1 MKKYHKKR
9 IYGTA
14 LFCLFSLAGCGGGG
28 GTNLLPL
35 AFGSLL
41 TPTVDYTEILEYSAN
56 NVITP
61 SLDDLETN
69 TLALKNAADT
79 YNSSKS
85 SGDLPSLQTAWRN
98 ARASL
103 KKAEVFYFGPA
114 DLPNSKSYYTKMDG
128 FEKAGAR
135 PSWSAVSQVIANTAT
150 APSCP
155 AATITSTALQS
166 CAYKYKGFE
175 ALEMLIFS
183 ADGAHPET
191 VADNTS
197 IHNANTATPRRFDY
211 IQALAELIHQD
222 ALALQTEWSVSGGN
236 FKGNFINGTGTYF
249 RNQGEAFDKYVQS
262 IGNVSYQ
269 MEDVKIAAPACLN
282 KSCTTGLNTSNPVLS
297 EAIYARNAYKDLYN
311 NLLSLEF
318 AYLGNISDP
327 DNKSLSLMVA
337 AQNPGMDTNIK
348 SAITD
353 LKNSLTSKIGAP
365 KDLYAEIALDGGTVG
380 SGSNVESQVKPL
392 WQLALTLKTYLTIY
406 AFSVLGVPNL
416 PSPNDGD

>member
-1 MKKYHKKR
+1 MKEYYKKQ
-9 IYGTA
+9 IYKATLAG
-14 LFCLFSLAGCGGGG
+14 LFSLIGCGGGG

-56 NVITP
+56 NIIIP
-61 SLDDLETN
+61 SLDDLEAK
-69 TLALKNAADT
+69 TLVLKNAADT
-79 YNSSKS
+79 YSSSKS
-85 SGDLPSLQTAWRN
+85 SGDLTALQTAWKN
-98 ARASL
+98 ARVSL
-103 KKAEVFYFGPA
+103 KKVEVFYFGPA

-128 FEKAGAR
+128 FEKSGAR
-135 PSWSAVSQVIANTAT
+135 PLWSTVSQIISTPALA
-150 APSCP
+150 ACP
-155 AATITSTALQS
+155 TTTITSTALQP
-166 CAYKYKGFE
+166 CLYKYKGFE
-175 ALEMLIFS
+175 ALEMLIFT
-183 ADGAHPET
+183 ADGAQPDT
-191 VADNTS
+191 IYDNTA
-197 IHNANTATPRRFDY
+197 IHNANIATPRRFDY

-222 ALALQTEWSVSGGN
+222 ALALQTEWSASGGN
-236 FKGNFINGTGTYF
+236 FVDNFINGTGTF

-282 KSCTTGLNTSNPVLS
+282 KSCTTGVNTSNPVLS
-297 EAIYARNAYKDLYN
+297 EAIYARNAYIDLSN

-337 AQNPGMDTNIK
+337 AQNPTMDTNIK
-348 SAITD
+348 AAITD
-353 LKNSLTSKIGAP
+353 LKNSLDSKIIAS
-365 KDLYAEIALDGGTVG
+365 KNLYAEIALDSGTVG

-392 WQLALTLKTYLTIY
+392 WQKALALKTYLTIY
-406 AFSVLGVPNL
+406 AFSILGVPNL